1 MFQGGR
7 VELDK
12 KGPSYERHEYFL
24 WLFYRATDDPARPLD
39 AQADTAHRRGSVTK
53 DVPLLRIDHVTIE
66 AQLLGVWQALY
77 SGDVLNFK
85 EVI

>member
-1 MFQGGR
+1 MN
-7 VELDK
+7 
-12 KGPSYERHEYFL
+12 
-24 WLFYRATDDPARPLD
+24 ATNISFGFFIVLLTILLARWMRKLTP
-39 AQADTAHRRGSVTK
+39 HIVGGSVTK